1 MDVKRTI
8 IGACLFLAGSILFA
22 ACTIYPA
29 FEGCVPSEVFGET
42 LISIAMLVL
51 GACALA
57 YEFYNS
63 FANKSEEK

>member
-22 ACTIYPA
+22 ACMIYPA
-29 FEGCVPSEVFGET
+29 FEGRVHSEVFGEK

>member
-29 FEGCVPSEVFGET
+29 FEGCVPSEVFGEK
-42 LISIAMLVL
+42 LLSIAMLVL
-51 GACALA
+51 GGCLLA
-57 YEFYNS
+57 YEFYKS
-63 FANKSEEK
+63 FANKDEEQ

>member
-29 FEGCVPSEVFGET
+29 FEGCVPSEVFGEK

-51 GACALA
+51 GGCLLA
-57 YEFYNS
+57 HEFYKS
-63 FANKSEEK
+63 FANKDEEQ

>member
-1 MDVKRTI
+1 MKRTI
-8 IGACLFLAGSILFA
+8 IGACLFLAGSMVFA
-22 ACTIYPA
+22 AWRIYPA
-29 FEGCVPSEVFGET
+29 FEGGGPSEVFGEK

-51 GACALA
+51 GGCLLA

>member
-1 MDVKRTI
+1 M
-8 IGACLFLAGSILFA
+8 
-22 ACTIYPA
+22 IYPA
-29 FEGCVPSEVFGET
+29 FEGCVPSEVFGEK

-51 GACALA
+51 GGCLLA